1 MNDKGEVR
9 GVRCVKLKWSL
20 GPDGRFT
27 PSEVPDSAFE
37 IPCQRVLLAMGFM
50 HPAAATLKSFG
61 VETDARGNAKALG
74 RKAYKVE
81 QGDAKSVLGR
91 LVKLGPKPDVV
102 VVDPPRAGI
111 RCQGRAV
118 SCRGARCGLYTFVQP
133 ATLAATQVPRYLSQ
147 LKSRAYPRPLA
158 ENEILLTADTVVILN
173 GEVLGKPEDRE
184 DAIRMLE
191 RLSGHR
197 HTVVTGVTL
206 RTARRRRSFSVRS
219 NVWFRALTR
228 EEIVYYVDNF
238 HPLDRPAATAFRSGS
253 AMPPSS
259 ASTARSSTSWGCRS
273 NASIPNSIN
282 SFNQ

>member
-1 MNDKGEVR
+1 MLLHD
-9 GVRCVKLKWSL
+9 KLKPYRLILASQS
-20 GPDGRFT
+20 PRR
-27 PSEVPDSAFE
+27 
-37 IPCQRVLLAMGFM
+37 QQLLAESGLPYE
-50 HPAAATLKSFG
+50 PA
-61 VETDARGNAKALG
+61 
-74 RKAYKVE
+74 
-81 QGDAKSVLGR
+81 
-91 LVKLGPKPDVV
+91 
-102 VVDPPRAGI
+102 PRYD
-111 RCQGRAV
+111 CQEV
-118 SCRGARCGLYTFVQP
+118 YP

-228 EEIVYYVDNF
+228 EEIVITWTTSIRWT
-238 HPLDRPAATAFRSGS
+238 RPAATAFRSGS

>member
-1 MNDKGEVR
+1 MLLHD
-9 GVRCVKLKWSL
+9 KLKPYRLILASQS
-20 GPDGRFT
+20 PRR
-27 PSEVPDSAFE
+27 
-37 IPCQRVLLAMGFM
+37 QQLLAESGLPYE
-50 HPAAATLKSFG
+50 PA
-61 VETDARGNAKALG
+61 
-74 RKAYKVE
+74 
-81 QGDAKSVLGR
+81 
-91 LVKLGPKPDVV
+91 
-102 VVDPPRAGI
+102 PRYD
-111 RCQGRAV
+111 CQEV
-118 SCRGARCGLYTFVQP
+118 YP

-238 HPLDRPAATAFRSGS
+238 HPLDKAGSYGIQGYGAMFVSHLEGDYFSVMGLPLCPLCRMLRAFGV
-253 AMPPSS
+253 
-259 ASTARSSTSWGCRS
+259 
-273 NASIPNSIN
+273 SILTEKEA
-282 SFNQ
+282 QEA

>member
-1 MNDKGEVR
+1 MLLHD
-9 GVRCVKLKWSL
+9 KLKPYRLILASQS
-20 GPDGRFT
+20 PRR
-27 PSEVPDSAFE
+27 
-37 IPCQRVLLAMGFM
+37 QQLLAESGLPYE
-50 HPAAATLKSFG
+50 PA
-61 VETDARGNAKALG
+61 
-74 RKAYKVE
+74 
-81 QGDAKSVLGR
+81 
-91 LVKLGPKPDVV
+91 
-102 VVDPPRAGI
+102 PRYD
-111 RCQGRAV
+111 CQEV
-118 SCRGARCGLYTFVQP
+118 YP

-238 HPLDRPAATAFRSGS
+238 HPLDKAGSYGIQGYGAMFVSHLEGDYFSVMGLPLCPLCRMLRAFGVPILDVQE
-253 AMPPSS
+253 AQ
-259 ASTARSSTSWGCRS
+259 A
-273 NASIPNSIN
+273 
-282 SFNQ
+282 

>member
-1 MNDKGEVR
+1 MLLHD
-9 GVRCVKLKWSL
+9 KLKPYRLILASQS
-20 GPDGRFT
+20 PRR
-27 PSEVPDSAFE
+27 
-37 IPCQRVLLAMGFM
+37 QQLLAESGLPYE
-50 HPAAATLKSFG
+50 PA
-61 VETDARGNAKALG
+61 
-74 RKAYKVE
+74 
-81 QGDAKSVLGR
+81 
-91 LVKLGPKPDVV
+91 
-102 VVDPPRAGI
+102 PRYD
-111 RCQGRAV
+111 CQEV
-118 SCRGARCGLYTFVQP
+118 YP

-238 HPLDRPAATAFRSGS
+238 HPLDKAGS
-253 AMPPSS
+253 YGIQGYGAMFVKCIEGDYFSVMGLPLCPL
-259 ASTARSSTSWGCRS
+259 CRMLR
-273 NASIPNSIN
+273 AVGVSILDV
-282 SFNQ
+282 QEAQA

>member
-1 MNDKGEVR
+1 MLVLR
-9 GVRCVKLKWSL
+9 GL
-20 GPDGRFT
+20 G
-27 PSEVPDSAFE
+27 
-37 IPCQRVLLAMGFM
+37 
-50 HPAAATLKSFG
+50 
-61 VETDARGNAKALG
+61 DAP
-74 RKAYKVE
+74 RKA
-81 QGDAKSVLGR
+81 
-91 LVKLGPKPDVV
+91 
-102 VVDPPRAGI
+102 
-111 RCQGRAV
+111 
-118 SCRGARCGLYTFVQP
+118 

-238 HPLDRPAATAFRSGS
+238 HPLDKAGSYGIQEWIGYAAIERIDGS
-253 AMPPSS
+253 FFNVMGLPIQRVY
-259 ASTARSSTSWGCRS
+259 TEL
-273 NASIPNSIN
+273 NQFIQSIKNNP
-282 SFNQ
+282 

>member
-1 MNDKGEVR
+1 MLLHD
-9 GVRCVKLKWSL
+9 KLKPYRLILASQS
-20 GPDGRFT
+20 PRR
-27 PSEVPDSAFE
+27 
-37 IPCQRVLLAMGFM
+37 QQLLAESGLPYE
-50 HPAAATLKSFG
+50 PA
-61 VETDARGNAKALG
+61 
-74 RKAYKVE
+74 
-81 QGDAKSVLGR
+81 
-91 LVKLGPKPDVV
+91 
-102 VVDPPRAGI
+102 PRYD
-111 RCQGRAV
+111 CQEV
-118 SCRGARCGLYTFVQP
+118 YP

-238 HPLDRPAATAFRSGS
+238 HPLDKAGSYGIQGYGAMFVSHLEGDYFSVKGLPLCPLCRMLRAFGVHILTEKE
-253 AMPPSS
+253 AQE
-259 ASTARSSTSWGCRS
+259 A
-273 NASIPNSIN
+273 
-282 SFNQ
+282 

>member
-1 MNDKGEVR
+1 MLLHD
-9 GVRCVKLKWSL
+9 KLKPYRLILASQS
-20 GPDGRFT
+20 PRR
-27 PSEVPDSAFE
+27 
-37 IPCQRVLLAMGFM
+37 QQLLAESGLPYE
-50 HPAAATLKSFG
+50 PA
-61 VETDARGNAKALG
+61 
-74 RKAYKVE
+74 
-81 QGDAKSVLGR
+81 
-91 LVKLGPKPDVV
+91 
-102 VVDPPRAGI
+102 PRYD
-111 RCQGRAV
+111 CQEV
-118 SCRGARCGLYTFVQP
+118 YP

-219 NVWFRALTR
+219 NVWFRRSSITWTTSIR
-228 EEIVYYVDNF
+228 WT
-238 HPLDRPAATAFRSGS
+238 RPAATAFRSGS

>member
-1 MNDKGEVR
+1 MLLHD
-9 GVRCVKLKWSL
+9 KLKPYRLILASQS
-20 GPDGRFT
+20 PRR
-27 PSEVPDSAFE
+27 
-37 IPCQRVLLAMGFM
+37 QQLLAESGLPYE
-50 HPAAATLKSFG
+50 PA
-61 VETDARGNAKALG
+61 
-74 RKAYKVE
+74 
-81 QGDAKSVLGR
+81 
-91 LVKLGPKPDVV
+91 
-102 VVDPPRAGI
+102 PRYD
-111 RCQGRAV
+111 CQEV
-118 SCRGARCGLYTFVQP
+118 YP

-238 HPLDRPAATAFRSGS
+238 HPLDKAGSYGIQGYGAMFVKCIEGDYFSVMGLPLCPLCRMLRAFGV
-253 AMPPSS
+253 
-259 ASTARSSTSWGCRS
+259 
-273 NASIPNSIN
+273 SILDV
-282 SFNQ
+282 QEAQA

>member
-1 MNDKGEVR
+1 MLLHD
-9 GVRCVKLKWSL
+9 KLKPYRLILASQS
-20 GPDGRFT
+20 PRR
-27 PSEVPDSAFE
+27 
-37 IPCQRVLLAMGFM
+37 QQLLAESGLPYE
-50 HPAAATLKSFG
+50 PA
-61 VETDARGNAKALG
+61 
-74 RKAYKVE
+74 
-81 QGDAKSVLGR
+81 
-91 LVKLGPKPDVV
+91 
-102 VVDPPRAGI
+102 PRYD
-111 RCQGRAV
+111 CQEV
-118 SCRGARCGLYTFVQP
+118 YP

-238 HPLDRPAATAFRSGS
+238 HPLDKAGSYGIQGYGAMFVSHLEGDYFSVMGLPLCPLCSQLRAFGVPILVPKE
-253 AMPPSS
+253 AQN
-259 ASTARSSTSWGCRS
+259 T
-273 NASIPNSIN
+273 
-282 SFNQ
+282 

>member
-1 MNDKGEVR
+1 M
-9 GVRCVKLKWSL
+9 
-20 GPDGRFT
+20 
-27 PSEVPDSAFE
+27 
-37 IPCQRVLLAMGFM
+37 
-50 HPAAATLKSFG
+50 
-61 VETDARGNAKALG
+61 
-74 RKAYKVE
+74 YKRQV
-81 QGDAKSVLGR
+81 
-91 LVKLGPKPDVV
+91 
-102 VVDPPRAGI
+102 
-111 RCQGRAV
+111 
-118 SCRGARCGLYTFVQP
+118 YP

-219 NVWFRALTR
+219 DVWFRALTR

-238 HPLDRPAATAFRSGS
+238 HPLDKAGSYGIQEWIGYAAIERIDGS
-253 AMPPSS
+253 F
-259 ASTARSSTSWGCRS
+259 
-273 NASIPNSIN
+273 
-282 SFNQ
+282 FNVMGLPIQRVYTELNQFIQ